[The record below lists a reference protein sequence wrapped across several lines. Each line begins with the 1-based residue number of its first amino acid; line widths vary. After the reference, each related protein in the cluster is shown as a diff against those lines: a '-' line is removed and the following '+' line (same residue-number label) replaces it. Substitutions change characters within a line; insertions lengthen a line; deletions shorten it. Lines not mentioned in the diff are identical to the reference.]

1 MSVTERRDAG
11 SRPVRG
17 DSRPGPAG
25 HVPWVAAAWLLA
37 GVGVLVIAL
46 VVGGGRPK
54 PAAPGLPDPGMLTGW
69 GLPIAK
75 LAMDLAAVGAV
86 GSLLFGV
93 LAPTRAGALEP
104 AATRA
109 LRGAAT
115 CAWAWAAAAALTLM
129 FTLSDF
135 LGIPVTRLDYRDN
148 LAGFVAEVTQG
159 RSLAVVFLLAVILA
173 ATARGVR
180 TLNGVALLLVL
191 AVTATLPPAL
201 TGHSA
206 SAADHDIATSSLLVH
221 IVAVTLWVGGL
232 AGLAVYGR
240 RATTPALGSAAGRYS
255 ALALW
260 CFAAAGF
267 SGLVNAW
274 VRLGGIAPL
283 FTSSYGW
290 LVLGKL
296 AALVALGWFGWWHR
310 RRTLPALGRKTP
322 GGFRR
327 FAAVEATVMAATIG
341 LAVALSRTPT
351 PVPEEAERQ
360 STAQALIG
368 WAVPPFSWSHVL
380 TLWRPDTLV
389 LVAAATG
396 VVLYLRGVWRLRTRD
411 LRWPVGR
418 TVSWLFGVA
427 VTVFVLCSGVATYA
441 PAMFSVHMA
450 QHMTL
455 TMLSPILLA
464 MGAPVTLALRALPAG
479 RRGGREQNQGRGMR
493 EWILTVLHSRVA
505 RVITHPLVA
514 LALYVLSL
522 YAFYFTGLFAAAMSN
537 HTGHLLMT
545 FHFLAVGSLYFW
557 PIIGLDPMP
566 RRLPPFG
573 RMLLLFASM
582 PFHAFFGVI
591 VMTTTTVLGAEWF
604 AGLRLPWLDPLA
616 DQNVGGGIAWAAAE
630 LPVLIVLGVVF
641 AQWVRADAREAKRL
655 DRRADAGDDRLSDY
669 NAMLARLAARDDSG
683 R

>member
-1 MSVTERRDAG
+1 
-11 SRPVRG
+11 
-17 DSRPGPAG
+17 
-25 HVPWVAAAWLLA
+25 
-37 GVGVLVIAL
+37 
-46 VVGGGRPK
+46 
-54 PAAPGLPDPGMLTGW
+54 
-69 GLPIAK
+69 
-75 LAMDLAAVGAV
+75 
-86 GSLLFGV
+86 
-93 LAPTRAGALEP
+93 
-104 AATRA
+104 
-109 LRGAAT
+109 
-115 CAWAWAAAAALTLM
+115 M

-135 LGIPVTRLDYRDN
+135 LGIPVARLDYRDN

-206 SAADHDIATSSLLVH
+206 GAADHDIATSSLLVH

-232 AGLAVYGR
+232 VGLAVYGWW
-240 RATTPALGSAAGRYS
+240 ATTPALGSAAGRYS
-255 ALALW
+255 SLALW

-267 SGLVNAW
+267 SGLLNAW

-283 FTSSYGW
+283 VTSSYGW

-310 RRTLPALGRKTP
+310 RRTLPALDKKAP
-322 GGFRR
+322 GAFRR
-327 FAAVEATVMAATIG
+327 FAAVEAAVMAATIG

-351 PVPEEAERQ
+351 PVPEEVERQ

-368 WAVPPFSWSHVL
+368 WAVPPFSWSNVL
-380 TLWRPDTLV
+380 TLWRTDALV

-418 TVSWLFGVA
+418 TISWLLGVA
-427 VTVFVLCSGVATYA
+427 VTVFVLCSGIATYA

-479 RRGGREQNQGRGMR
+479 RRAEDGGRERGMR
-493 EWILTVLHSRVA
+493 EWILTVLHSRVV
-505 RVITHPLVA
+505 RVFTHPLVA

-522 YAFYFTGLFAAAMSN
+522 YAFYFTRLFASAMSS

-566 RRLPPFG
+566 RRLPPVG

-591 VMTTTTVLGAEWF
+591 VMTTTTVLGAQWF

-630 LPVLIVLGVVF
+630 LPVIIVLGVVF
-641 AQWVRADAREAKRL
+641 AQWVRADAREAKRT
-655 DRRADAGDDRLSDY
+655 DRRADAGDGRLSDY